1 MDKERQVNQE
11 EGIELFTYD
20 KMYFP
25 EISKYIKT
33 MGKTTLLAIVGV
45 LLINMMWSDII
56 WWAKAL
62 FGAGSLLLVAF
73 VFYDVK
79 YMMGVKKN
87 PFMLF
92 PETKTFRYY
101 NEFEGNKEIDMTKI
115 KEVKVYSRV
124 RPQETFL
131 FEIFVEGQKQVE
143 NVNVSAFTEA
153 DIQELLGDFRL
164 FNKNFELTK
173 GKDKK
178 KK

>member
-1 MDKERQVNQE
+1 MDKENQIKQE
-11 EGIELFTYD
+11 ETERLNYD

-25 EISKYIKT
+25 EASKYIKT
-33 MGKTTLLAIVGV
+33 MGKTTLLAVVGV
-45 LLINMMWSDII
+45 LLVNMMWTDIV
-56 WWAKAL
+56 WWAKVL
-62 FGAGSLLLVAF
+62 FGAGSLLLVAL

-92 PETKTFRYY
+92 PKTNTFRYY
-101 NEFEGNKEIDMTKI
+101 NEFEGNKEINLTKI

-143 NVNVSAFTEA
+143 NVNVSAFREE
-153 DIQELLGDFRL
+153 DVQELLGDFRL
-164 FNKNFELTK
+164 FNASFELTK
-173 GKDKK
+173 GRDKK
-178 KK
+178 SK

>member
-1 MDKERQVNQE
+1 MNKENQINQE
-11 EGIELFTYD
+11 EVEMFTYD

-25 EISKYIKT
+25 EISKYVKT
-33 MGKTTLLAIVGV
+33 MGKTTLLALVGV
-45 LLINMMWSDII
+45 LLINMMWMDVA

-73 VFYDVK
+73 VYYDVK

-87 PFMLF
+87 PFTLF

-101 NEFEGNKEIDMTKI
+101 NEFEGNKQIDMTKI

-124 RPQETFL
+124 RPKETFL

-153 DIQELLGDFRL
+153 DVQELLEDFRL
-164 FNKNFELTK
+164 FNKTFELTK
-173 GKDKK
+173 GRDKK
-178 KK
+178 NK